1 MFIGNL
7 SYDTTKE
14 DIQNHFSKCGIIK
27 NVRIPMDKE
36 TNNPRRFGYIQV
48 DENVTYEVVNGF

>member
-1 MFIGNL
+1 MVIDNL

-27 NVRIPMDKE
+27 NVRIPME